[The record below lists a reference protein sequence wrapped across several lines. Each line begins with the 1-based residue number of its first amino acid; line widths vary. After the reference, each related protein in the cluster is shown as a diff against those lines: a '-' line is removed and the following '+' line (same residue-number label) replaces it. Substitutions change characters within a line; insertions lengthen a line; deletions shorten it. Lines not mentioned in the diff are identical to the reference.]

1 MSVLKNQ
8 TNQKKKKKKTKKKKK
23 KKKLSDT
30 VAFQR
35 CFNYSFESKN
45 SFCTQLPLTN
55 KSILNRV
62 QTELL
67 RPFARS

>member
-1 MSVLKNQ
+1 MSLLKNQ
-8 TNQKKKKKKTKKKKK
+8 TNQKKKKK
-23 KKKLSDT
+23 LSDT
-30 VAFQR
+30 EAFQR

-55 KSILNRV
+55 KSILNRM

>member
-8 TNQKKKKKKTKKKKK
+8 TNQKKNN
-23 KKKLSDT
+23 KLSDT

-35 CFNYSFESKN
+35 CFNYGFDLKK

-55 KSILNRV
+55 KSILSRV

>member
-8 TNQKKKKKKTKKKKK
+8 TNQK

-35 CFNYSFESKN
+35 CFNYGFELKN

-67 RPFARS
+67 LRPFARS

>member
-8 TNQKKKKKKTKKKKK
+8 TNQKKNN
-23 KKKLSDT
+23 KLSDT

-35 CFNYSFESKN
+35 CFNYGFDLKN